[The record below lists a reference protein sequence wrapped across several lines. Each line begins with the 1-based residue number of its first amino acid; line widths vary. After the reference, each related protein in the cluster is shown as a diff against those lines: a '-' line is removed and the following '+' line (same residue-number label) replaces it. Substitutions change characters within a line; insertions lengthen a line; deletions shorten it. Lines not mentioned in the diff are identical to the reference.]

1 MFVCSLRHHTA
12 PAENA
17 ARAELAR
24 LVIARRRAPLHR
36 FAMHRLQRAP
46 NARHEPHQHR
56 PPVELSADP
65 LVPARKRPRAP
76 RAPDLPPL
84 AHAHQTTDPSGV
96 ALQQALPRAP
106 PPSSEQDPL
115 SRKTDDRRDTG
126 RLRRCGCGGDGV
138 GLLRGEPDVHHVGAV
153 RRELLPQRRHPIQR
167 PEFLARI
174 QGRET
179 ATLSRKKVSAKT
191 KEGGESLAYE
201 LWDTLLGG
209 GNQGTA
215 PDFEFA
221 ATVLFSGEKR
231 AFGRTIVVHSSLPQE
246 AAPR

>member
-1 MFVCSLRHHTA
+1 M
-12 PAENA
+12 
-17 ARAELAR
+17 
-24 LVIARRRAPLHR
+24 
-36 FAMHRLQRAP
+36 
-46 NARHEPHQHR
+46 
-56 PPVELSADP
+56 
-65 LVPARKRPRAP
+65 
-76 RAPDLPPL
+76 
-84 AHAHQTTDPSGV
+84 HAHQTTDPSGV

-191 KEGGESLAYE
+191 KAGGESLAYE
-201 LWDTLLGG
+201 LWGYPAWGVVTREPHRIL
-209 GNQGTA
+209 NSQR
-215 PDFEFA
+215 PFY
-221 ATVLFSGEKR
+221 SGEKR